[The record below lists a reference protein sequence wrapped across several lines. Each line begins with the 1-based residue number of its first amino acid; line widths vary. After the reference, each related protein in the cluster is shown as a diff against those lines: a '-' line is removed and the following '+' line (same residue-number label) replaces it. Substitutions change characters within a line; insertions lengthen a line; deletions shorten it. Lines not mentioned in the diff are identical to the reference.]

1 MTTCFSRSLIYGN
14 VQYEYL
20 YDVIKIGVGF
30 FSIQNDIT
38 QTNSVT
44 HLILLFVLCRKKS
57 PAVVELVIRQELH
70 NRKSC
75 DNSGQMIFF
84 TGVQVIISNTPKKK
98 VDKGMCSKISKIKH
112 HIFPHTL
119 RINPSWLKENM

>member
-84 TGVQVIISNTPKKK
+84 YWRAGNHLEHAKDES
-98 VDKGMCSKISKIKH
+98 
-112 HIFPHTL
+112 
-119 RINPSWLKENM
+119 